1 MMEFKT
7 TDRDVFFR
15 LRILDKY
22 MEGHKGYI
30 AGGAFKNLFNKE
42 KIRDVDVFFEN
53 EDDFKQADKL
63 FSENKEYQKHYTNDN
78 CHAYKHVETKTVVE
92 LVKTRFSKPEDLLRI
107 FDFTIVKA
115 AYFKQEN
122 EDGGVNYK
130 IMYVDRFFEDLHQK
144 KLVVDGDWKNIP
156 HPVNTFERTY
166 KYQRYGYNLCRESKI
181 KIIEMLRNLQGEID
195 LSGALYFGI
204 D

>member
-1 MMEFKT
+1 MNFKT
-7 TDRDVFFR
+7 SDRDVFFR

-63 FSENKEYQKHYTNDN
+63 FSENKEYQKHYNNDN
-78 CHAYKHVETKTVVE
+78 CHAYKHIETKVVVE
-92 LVKTRFSKPEDLLRI
+92 LVKTRFSNPEDLLRI
-107 FDFTIVKA
+107 FDFSIVKA
-115 AYFKQEN
+115 AYFRQEN
-122 EDGGVNYK
+122 EDGGLNYK

-144 KLVVDGDWKNIP
+144 KLVIDGDWKNIP
-156 HPVNTFERTY
+156 HPVNTFDRTY